1 MLAEQHF
8 PRTKQTP
15 EHHKKN
21 KNNKHHSSSI
31 LDTSCIPD
39 DEDIWTLFDQMKKG
53 ICLDDVL
60 NVKKNEIILSET
72 DKLQQ
77 KNNGCL
83 LDREEREEQ
92 EESLDNFE
100 SYALPL
106 RNLRR
111 EEEGLDSLCC
121 HECKSTDIELEKGNY
136 VCQKCCVFVSRQLD
150 VSAEWRSFPSEDHK
164 GADMTRCGM
173 ATNALLP
180 DSSLGSMIGF
190 SNDRESHCIRMMRRF
205 HLWNSMTYKERTL
218 YNIFDTLTLN
228 ATSHGINKNI
238 IDEAKNLYKKFS
250 DIKIGRGDNR
260 SAVIASSVY
269 MACKTNKVPRSA
281 KEIAKIFNLKPTM
294 MTKGCKKFE
303 EIMHM
308 NTTSTS
314 AMDFIS
320 RFCCRLN
327 LSLDFQDVCK
337 TVINI
342 VEGLDIACD
351 NTPPSLAVS
360 IICFC
365 SNALGIKMDKK
376 EVAKECDISQITI
389 NKCCHKLE
397 LYKNEIFDEEMI
409 KALQM

>member
-1 MLAEQHF
+1 MQSVVHNDTDSES
-8 PRTKQTP
+8 
-15 EHHKKN
+15 EESN
-21 KNNKHHSSSI
+21 K
-31 LDTSCIPD
+31 
-39 DEDIWTLFDQMKKG
+39 IWTLFDKMKKG
-53 ICLDDVL
+53 ICIDH
-60 NVKKNEIILSET
+60 IL
-72 DKLQQ
+72 
-77 KNNGCL
+77 
-83 LDREEREEQ
+83 
-92 EESLDNFE
+92 
-100 SYALPL
+100 
-106 RNLRR
+106 
-111 EEEGLDSLCC
+111 EEENRVMSSESESDRVKC
-121 HECKSTDIELEKGNY
+121 HECGSTDIELEKGNY
-136 VCQKCCVFVSRQLD
+136 VCQTCCVLISRHLD
-150 VSAEWRSFPSEDHK
+150 VTAEWRSFPSDDQK
-164 GADMTRCGM
+164 GVDMTRCGM
-173 ATNALLP
+173 AINPLLP

-190 SNDRESHCIRMMRRF
+190 SNERESHTLRMMRRF

-238 IDEAKNLYKKFS
+238 IDEAKTLYKKFS
-250 DIKIGRGDNR
+250 DIKLGRGDNR
-260 SAVIASSVY
+260 SALIASSVY

-314 AMDFIS
+314 ATDFIS
-320 RFCCRLN
+320 RFCSQLG
-327 LSLDFQDVCK
+327 LTPEFQDVCR

-365 SNALGIKMDKK
+365 GGVFGLQMNKK
-376 EVAKECDISQITI
+376 EIAKVCDISQITI

-397 LYKNEIFDEEMI
+397 HHKNEIFDEEMMS
-409 KALQM
+409 ALQM